1 MKSIN
6 SSIQVFKYSSIQ
18 VIKCKCDVCSVS
30 VRDVSCIP
38 SVVAG
43 GGWDSTLRPVFVF
56 VSIII
61 ILGPVLM
68 SSSQVN
74 HHCNYIL
81 LYK

>member
-1 MKSIN
+1 MPMSEEH
-6 SSIQVFKYSSIQ
+6 SELVWLSPLS
-18 VIKCKCDVCSVS
+18 
-30 VRDVSCIP
+30 
-38 SVVAG
+38 
-43 GGWDSTLRPVFVF
+43 VFVF

-61 ILGPVLM
+61 ILGPVFM